1 MIALVFCMVAFHR
14 GVHFGSQDL
23 EGGNILHC
31 YLQRPMQVSTMSP
44 IYQGH
49 EDRGIQVLVDARLW
63 FRRHVI
69 GSNVWPPDV
78 SRIKRDKHGRDVV
91 LERKRIR
98 LHVGEFAI
106 LSWHRGTSATGKVF
120 AIFELIAFGIDCK
133 SIIQYFASHCA
144 RTYLIYFSFYSNGLL
159 HLKTMIHTSGPRRK
173 F

>member
-69 GSNVWPPDV
+69 GINVWPPHV
-78 SRIKRDKHGRDVV
+78 SRIKRTSM
-91 LERKRIR
+91 E
-98 LHVGEFAI
+98 EM
-106 LSWHRGTSATGKVF
+106 LSWNANESAYMSVNLQF
-120 AIFELIAFGIDCK
+120 
-133 SIIQYFASHCA
+133 
-144 RTYLIYFSFYSNGLL
+144 
-159 HLKTMIHTSGPRRK
+159 
-173 F
+173 

>member
-14 GVHFGSQDL
+14 YVHFGSQDL

-49 EDRGIQVLVDARLW
+49 KDRGIQVLVDARLW

-69 GSNVWPPDV
+69 GINVWPPDV
-78 SRIKRDKHGRDVV
+78 SRIKRTSMEEMSSWNANGPAYMSVNLQFLVGIEGRVP
-91 LERKRIR
+91 LAKY
-98 LHVGEFAI
+98 LQY
-106 LSWHRGTSATGKVF
+106 SSS
-120 AIFELIAFGIDCK
+120 FGIDCK